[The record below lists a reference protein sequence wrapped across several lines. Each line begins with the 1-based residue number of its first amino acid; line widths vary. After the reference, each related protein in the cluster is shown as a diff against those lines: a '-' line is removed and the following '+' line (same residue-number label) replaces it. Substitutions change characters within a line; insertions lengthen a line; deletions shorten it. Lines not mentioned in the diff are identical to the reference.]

1 MGMEKHAQLAPSQ
14 KENLAKSTTS
24 RGVMPAMTV
33 SWDMPYVYEASPGS
47 GETTRMAGREP
58 SLDLLAG

>member
-1 MGMEKHAQLAPSQ
+1 MGMEKHAQLARSQ

-33 SWDMPYVYEASPGS
+33 SWDMP
-47 GETTRMAGREP
+47 
-58 SLDLLAG
+58 